1 VSINYTWLSICQEK
15 YRRKDTTIYS
25 IFFFESKLYTPSK
38 KRKFNSKAIQN
49 YTSSKNTPIQKME
62 TGRAQ
67 DQSWYA
73 KRAYSLQCAVG
84 IALLSIRYRCAPMAG
99 SRRRRRR
106 GRARSLQQGAESS
119 ALADATLTSRS
130 APSSVLARLFSLFSS
145 Y

>member
-1 VSINYTWLSICQEK
+1 
-15 YRRKDTTIYS
+15 
-25 IFFFESKLYTPSK
+25 
-38 KRKFNSKAIQN
+38 
-49 YTSSKNTPIQKME
+49 ME

-106 GRARSLQQGAESS
+106 HRGRARSLQQGAESS

>member
-1 VSINYTWLSICQEK
+1 
-15 YRRKDTTIYS
+15 
-25 IFFFESKLYTPSK
+25 
-38 KRKFNSKAIQN
+38 
-49 YTSSKNTPIQKME
+49 ME

-99 SRRRRRR
+99 SRRRR